1 MEVAYRFK
9 GLNLV
14 EQVPEE
20 LWIKV
25 RNIVQEAVTKTIP
38 KKKKCK
44 TAKWFSEEA
53 LQTAEERR
61 EEKDKGERERYTQL
75 NAELRRIARR
85 DKKNFLNE
93 QCKEME
99 ENNRMGKTRDLFK
112 KIGAFH
118 VRMGMIKDRN
128 GKDLHKQKRLRG
140 GGKNAQ
146 KNYTKNGLNDPDN
159 HDDVVTHLEMN
170 FWSVKSG
177 GP

>member
-1 MEVAYRFK
+1 MEVTYRFK

-14 EQVPEE
+14 DQVPEE

-38 KKKKCK
+38 KKNKCK
-44 TAKWFSEEA
+44 KEKWFSEEA

-61 EEKDKGERERYTQL
+61 EEKDEGERERYTQL
-75 NAELRRIARR
+75 NAELWRIARR
-85 DKKNFLNE
+85 DKRNFLSE

-118 VRMGMIKDRN
+118 ARMGMIKDRMARTYISRR
-128 GKDLHKQKRLRG
+128 D
-140 GGKNAQ
+140 
-146 KNYTKNGLNDPDN
+146 
-159 HDDVVTHLEMN
+159 
-170 FWSVKSG
+170 
-177 GP
+177 

>member
-14 EQVPEE
+14 DQVPEE

-44 TAKWFSEEA
+44 KAKWFSEEA

-75 NAELRRIARR
+75 NAEFPQ
-85 DKKNFLNE
+85 NN
-93 QCKEME
+93 KERKE
-99 ENNRMGKTRDLFK
+99 
-112 KIGAFH
+112 
-118 VRMGMIKDRN
+118 
-128 GKDLHKQKRLRG
+128 
-140 GGKNAQ
+140 
-146 KNYTKNGLNDPDN
+146 GL
-159 HDDVVTHLEMN
+159 L
-170 FWSVKSG
+170 K
-177 GP
+177 